1 MSQISLQRVEADLA
15 SLTDNF
21 ASLVRSARIADD
33 GDEAKRPAVR
43 TAAASVCSVGWRALA
58 QLCGKGTRKRPPGTD
73 SG

>member
-1 MSQISLQRVEADLA
+1 MAQISLQKVEADLA

-43 TAAASVCSVGWRALA
+43 TPPAASKCSFDWRASKL
-58 QLCGKGTRKRPPGTD
+58 LCGGGRTRPRLQT
-73 SG
+73 